1 MEAYLEARKAGKLR
15 FIGFTGHKDPQIHR
29 HMLEVAKRNGF
40 RFDTVQ
46 MPINVLDAH
55 YRSFEK
61 EVLPMARQ
69 DGTAVLGMKSM
80 AAGLI
85 LESGAASA
93 VDCLRYAMSVPGI
106 GVTITGCDS
115 EGVFEQALWLA
126 TTFEPMAEE
135 ERGKL
140 LARTAP
146 YAKGGK
152 WEKFKTTGM
161 FDGTE
166 QHKQWL
172 TSARI

>member
-1 MEAYLEARKAGKLR
+1 
-15 FIGFTGHKDPQIHR
+15 
-29 HMLEVAKRNGF
+29 
-40 RFDTVQ
+40 

-61 EVLPMARQ
+61 EVLPLAQ
-69 DGTAVLGMKSM
+69 QEGTAVLGMKSM

-85 LESGAASA
+85 LESGAATA
-93 VDCLRYAMSVPGI
+93 VECLRYAMSVPGVS
-106 GVTITGCDS
+106 VTITGCDS

-126 TTFEPMAEE
+126 TTFKPMPQSEKA
-135 ERGKL
+135 KL
-140 LARTAP
+140 LAKTAR
-146 YAKGGK
+146 YAQGGK

-172 TSARI
+172 TSAQL